1 LTLRPG
7 SFKIFRFAS
16 SETEDNFLA
25 PPTSDNPP
33 SDLRA
38 SIDQEEDRIGALSR
52 PDDPRLA
59 ACAVL
64 AKLELTQL
72 EKIQHEEQWKG
83 QTIFKLPVSIL
94 QEILS
99 DIETIVA
106 AATDC
111 FAQEH
116 CVLNIPQPC
125 FVFGDIHGLHMRAMR
140 RVRRHRRVAA
150 MSLDFVP
157 QVTSTIS
164 KDLKAFSGRWGS
176 RLPPDRFCGWATM
189 STGALRAWSPYCIFC
204 ARKY

>member
-1 LTLRPG
+1 MTLRPG
-7 SFKIFRFAS
+7 SFAS

-25 PPTSDNPP
+25 PPTSDNVPP

-52 PDDPRLA
+52 PGDPRLA

-72 EKIQHEEQWKG
+72 ERIQHVEKWQG

-94 QEILS
+94 LQILS
-99 DIETIVA
+99 DIETVVA

-125 FVFGDIHGLHMRAMR
+125 FVFGDIHGLHLRAMR

-189 STGALRAWSPYCIFC
+189 WTGALRA
-204 ARKY
+204 